1 MDKLRDFLVK
11 VGFVTCVFV
20 VAIWCLNLAFAR
32 DELHCVSEI
41 GWLGLAT
48 KYSDRVEVS
57 SYSPEGKLV
66 QTTTMSVSAKM
77 ACAAIFG
84 KGWHNVQSR

>member
-1 MDKLRDFLVK
+1 MGMLRDFLVK
-11 VGFVTCVFV
+11 VGFFTCVFV

-48 KYSDRVEVS
+48 KYSDRIEVS
-57 SYSPEGKLV
+57 SSSPGGELV
-66 QTTTMSVSAKM
+66 QTTTMGVGNKLT
-77 ACAAIFG
+77 CASIFG
-84 KGWHNVQSR
+84 KGWRNVQYR